1 MDKKAL
7 YKLSYGL
14 FVLTTREGEQ
24 DNGCI
29 INTAIQAASEP
40 NQMSVCVSKLN
51 HTHDMIQRTGVFNV
65 SVLSQ
70 RAGFD
75 LFKHFGFQSGRDVN
89 KFETFAGYARGA
101 NGLCYITEGTNA
113 YFSVK
118 VTKMEDLG
126 SHTMFLGEITDMEV
140 LSDAPS
146 ATYDYYLNYI
156 KPKPQAVGT
165 AEDGKTIWRCTICG
179 YEYVGEELPEDYICP
194 LCKHPASDFE
204 KVVEEK
210 KMEVTK
216 MANKYAGTQTEKNL
230 QEAFAGESQARNK
243 YTYFASVAKKE
254 GYEQMSALFLKTAD
268 NEKEH
273 AKMWFKELAGI
284 GDTKANLAAAAEG
297 ENYEWTDMYEGFAKT
312 AEEEGFPE
320 LAAKFRAVGEIEKHH
335 EERYRALLNNIETAQ
350 VFEKSEVKVW
360 ECRNCGHI
368 VVGTKAP
375 EVCPVCNHPQSYF
388 EVHAENY

>member
-1 MDKKAL
+1 MDKKAM

-14 FVLTTREGEQ
+14 FLLTAKDEEK

-29 INTAIQAASEP
+29 INTAIQASSMP
-40 NQMSVCVSKLN
+40 NQLSICVNKANL
-51 HTHDMIQRTGVFNV
+51 THDMIVKTGKFTV
-65 SVLSQ
+65 SVISQ
-70 RAGFD
+70 DAGFD
-75 LFKHFGFQSGRDVN
+75 LFKHFGFQSGKDVD
-89 KFETFAGYARGA
+89 KFKNFEKCKRGE
-101 NGLCYITEGTNA
+101 NSIYYITEGTNA
-113 YFSVK
+113 YISVNVSK
-118 VTKMEDLG
+118 TEDLG
-126 SHTMFLGEITDMEV
+126 SHTMFIGEITDMEV
-140 LSDAPS
+140 LSETPS
-146 ATYDYYLNYI
+146 VTYDYYLKNI
-156 KPKPQAVGT
+156 KPQPENVGT
-165 AEDGKTIWRCTICG
+165 TTDGKTIWRCTICG
-179 YEYVGEELPEDYICP
+179 YEYVGEELPEDFVCP

-204 KVVEEK
+204 KIIIKEEK
-210 KMEVTK
+210 T
-216 MANKYAGTQTEKNL
+216 MATNKYSGTQTEKNL

-273 AKMWFKELAGI
+273 AKMWFKELAGL
-284 GDTKANLAAAAEG
+284 GDTKFNLADAAEG

-335 EERYRALLNNIETAQ
+335 EERYRALLKNIETAQ

-375 EVCPVCNHPQSYF
+375 EVCPVCNHPQSFF
-388 EVHAENY
+388 EIHQENY